1 MDDDGAEDPG
11 RRCLLAYIAR
21 VDGTAPRADVPI
33 VKPGS
38 VSSVHVYELDEPR
51 HWHLVTFGLARSGW
65 GFELTLRLPRG
76 DEDVPGWAVNLLA
89 TLGAYVLASGH
100 PLAAGHHV
108 DLRGPMR
115 PDGGS
120 AITAAAVTADPRLG
134 TLDGPHGT
142 VEFLQVVGLTA
153 DELELCRA
161 WRTDAVL
168 ELLAE
173 SDPLLVTRLERSSIL
188 DDPAVRER
196 AQAGVA
202 ADGSALDELRVGTL
216 AVAAKGRRRHRLE
229 LTMGAGAATG
239 LGPALRRKLNREGAS
254 FDLVGDRSVVHF
266 VVAEAA
272 RCETGDPGVEAPTT
286 VTLALPLDRVDELAG
301 LFTGRTGAGRM
312 EWLPGVRFVVVP

>member
-1 MDDDGAEDPG
+1 MDDAGAGDPG
-11 RRCLLAYIAR
+11 RRFLEAYIAK
-21 VDGTAPRADVPI
+21 VDGTAPRADIPI
-33 VKPGS
+33 VKQGT
-38 VSSVHVYELDEPR
+38 VSSVLVYELDEPR
-51 HWHLVTFGLARSGW
+51 HWHLVTFGLAQSGW
-65 GFELTLRLPRG
+65 GFELTLRLSRG

-89 TLGAYVLASGH
+89 NLGAYVFTSGH
-100 PLAAGHHV
+100 PFAAGHHI
-108 DLRGPMR
+108 DLRGPIR
-115 PDGGS
+115 LDDRT
-120 AITAAAVTADPRLG
+120 AITAAAVTADPRLA
-134 TLDGPHGT
+134 TVDGPDGT

-161 WRTDAVL
+161 WRTDAVI

-173 SDPLLVTRLERSSIL
+173 SDPLLVIRLERASIL

-216 AVAAKGRRRHRLE
+216 TVADKGRWRHRLE
-229 LTMGAGAATG
+229 ITVGAGAATG

-254 FDLVGDRSVVHF
+254 FDLVGDRGVVHF

-272 RCETGDPGVEAPTT
+272 RSQIDDGGADAPTR

-301 LFTGRTGAGRM
+301 LFTGGTGAGEL